1 MFATQSALGVDD
13 VDEEIVELARETV
26 LDAKVEVGTE
36 EEELITTLL
45 VGTIVLE
52 VLGAT
57 LLLAELAAE
66 DISDEVSGAELLAT
80 LLAELNDETTDE
92 EATAEELTMLLVEIT
107 LDTMDDEGA
116 AELKLDTAEEEAI
129 TELL

>member
-1 MFATQSALGVDD
+1 
-13 VDEEIVELARETV
+13 V

-36 EEELITTLL
+36 DEELITALL